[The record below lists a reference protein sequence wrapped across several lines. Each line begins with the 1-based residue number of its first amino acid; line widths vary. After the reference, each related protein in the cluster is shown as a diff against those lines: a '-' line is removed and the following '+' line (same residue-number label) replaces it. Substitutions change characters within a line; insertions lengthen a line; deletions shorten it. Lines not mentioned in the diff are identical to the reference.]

1 MVLYYRE
8 VSLHSRG
15 VQAFKH
21 QAGPRGAWQHVWDG
35 MRCHPSKFELDSSSL
50 VPSCKGQAI
59 QLHMPHTHAPPQNT
73 HFTRTRPKPSKG
85 HGRPPNIPGATPQL
99 SFISAK
105 KVLYGYQKKV
115 AADREADTF
124 DTHHHQ
130 TCPGWV
136 LMHFG
141 PLSKVLGHP
150 QNVTPSWVWQ
160 LLHEHTWPVT
170 WSEHWLGNGLVAHG
184 GSPDLVT
191 LPPSLYSRIV

>member
-1 MVLYYRE
+1 MHHLKIPTSPKLVQ
-8 VSLHSRG
+8 SLLR
-15 VQAFKH
+15 VME
-21 QAGPRGAWQHVWDG
+21 GPQ
-35 MRCHPSKFELDSSSL
+35 
-50 VPSCKGQAI
+50 
-59 QLHMPHTHAPPQNT
+59 
-73 HFTRTRPKPSKG
+73 
-85 HGRPPNIPGATPQL
+85 NIPGATPQL

-105 KVLYGYQKKV
+105 KVLYGFQKKV

-124 DTHHHQ
+124 DTHHYQ
-130 TCPGWV
+130 TCPGRV
-136 LMHFG
+136 LMRFG

-191 LPPSLYSRIV
+191 LPPSLYSRIVWKGAHTMGVGGSRAFPLHHVWICGPAPTLQA